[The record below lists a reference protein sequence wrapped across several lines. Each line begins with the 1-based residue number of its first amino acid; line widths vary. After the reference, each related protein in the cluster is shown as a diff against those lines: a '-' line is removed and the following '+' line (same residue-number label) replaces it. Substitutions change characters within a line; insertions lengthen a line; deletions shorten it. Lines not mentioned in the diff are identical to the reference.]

1 MARAPKSRQDNVS
14 PYPGENV
21 HFDNRALPTGYPS
34 LSKKHSEAE
43 EDESGTPQMTSGIRV
58 ITEKTETGEEDEKLR
73 LEWRKLGKR
82 CDCLLFYIFAT
93 THVLMVILI
102 FVAMP

>member
-1 MARAPKSRQDNVS
+1 MTRAPKSRQNNVS

-21 HFDNRALPTGYPS
+21 HFDNRALPTGYPP

-43 EDESGTPQMTSGIRV
+43 EDESGTPQNNRV

-93 THVLMVILI
+93 THVLMIIFI